1 MIHVA
6 HTKVLD
12 SRTLRLTF
20 SERGGALSFAA
31 VFELLRNDADFRT
44 WFNQTLSDVPFAA
57 MFWELP
63 PLTHAT
69 LGNDFECVFI
79 DAPALG
85 RMISEPDAFAAHF
98 REEALVVTFD
108 NLGGDSRLVAPT
120 LRDSP
125 AVEAAH
131 YTHLAAFVRN
141 APAEQRGALWE
152 LVAKVV
158 SEQVSDNPLWLS
170 TSGLGI
176 GWLHVRLDPRPKY
189 YTHQAYTSLRG
200 GVR

>member
-1 MIHVA
+1 MHVA

-12 SRTLRLTF
+12 ARTLRMTF
-20 SERGGALSFAA
+20 SKDGSALSFVA
-31 VFELLRNDADFRT
+31 VFALLRNDADFRT
-44 WFNQTLSDVPFAA
+44 WFNQTLSEVPFAA

-63 PLTHAT
+63 PLTRAT
-69 LGNDFECVFI
+69 LGNDFECVFV

-85 RMISEPDAFAAHF
+85 RMVPEPDAFAAHF
-98 REEALVVTFD
+98 REDALVVTFD

-125 AVEAAH
+125 AIEAAH
-131 YTHLAAFVRN
+131 YTHLAAFVRH
-141 APAEQRGALWE
+141 APADQRDALWA
-152 LVAKVV
+152 LVGKVV
-158 SEQVSDNPLWLS
+158 CEQVSDNPLWLS

-189 YTHQAYTSLRG
+189 YDHQEYTSLPG
-200 GVR
+200 GIR